1 MSSGMLSAPSGAVK
15 RGRVRPTVEGADRER
30 WRAGGDGRWPTA
42 AAAGGLVRE
51 ARREQ
56 RREMRREAILEAA
69 APLFVRRGV
78 AATSLDH
85 IASSLG
91 LTRPALYHYFRDK
104 NQILIAIVERAFANL
119 IREATDIVRSDRSS
133 VEKLERIFTLHT
145 TRVAADPQAIFLIVT
160 QAGELSSPAR
170 AALRRR
176 QRRYESILVRLVEQ
190 GIADGEIAPCNASL
204 LVKAMVSLANWVY
217 AWYDPG
223 GPYRPEDVAAFLWSL
238 LRGGLGS
245 PLVTA
250 ATDAAEDPRSRRP
263 RRAAR
268 QTA

>member
-1 MSSGMLSAPSGAVK
+1 V
-15 RGRVRPTVEGADRER
+15 D
-30 WRAGGDGRWPTA
+30 
-42 AAAGGLVRE
+42 GLVRE
-51 ARREQ
+51 ERREQ
-56 RREMRREAILEAA
+56 RREMRREAILEVA

-85 IASSLG
+85 IASALG

-119 IREATDIVRSDRSS
+119 IREATETVRSDRSS

-160 QAGELSSPAR
+160 QAGELSAPAR
-170 AALRRR
+170 AALKRR
-176 QRRYESILVRLVEQ
+176 QRRYESILVRLVEE
-190 GIADGEIAPCNASL
+190 GIADGEIAPCNAGL

-223 GPYRPEDVAAFLWSL
+223 GSYRPEDVAAFLWSL
-238 LRGGLGS
+238 LHGGLAS
-245 PLVTA
+245 PLVTV
-250 ATDAAEDPRSRRP
+250 ATETAEGPRERGARRP
-263 RRAAR
+263 VR
-268 QTA
+268 QPA